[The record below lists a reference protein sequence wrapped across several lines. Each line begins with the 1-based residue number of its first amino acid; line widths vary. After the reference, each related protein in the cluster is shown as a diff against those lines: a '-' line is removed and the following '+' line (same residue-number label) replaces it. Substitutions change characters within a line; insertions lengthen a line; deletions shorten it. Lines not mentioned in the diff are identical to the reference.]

1 MALIRHVRKSG
12 GSLSLPIPADF
23 VKVLDLKPGDPM
35 EFVPLGKDAFT
46 IRRASSAPP
55 TSEG

>member
-23 VKVLDLKPGDPM
+23 AKVLDLKPGDPM
-35 EFVPLGKDAFT
+35 EFSPEGKDAFR
-46 IRRASSAPP
+46 IRKAQ
-55 TSEG
+55 EGP